1 LAVRIGIRA
10 RHVDGLFPN
19 IGSGYA
25 CHFATD
31 EGTRQLEPLRI
42 EVTGLRGG
50 DEQAP

>member
-10 RHVDGLFPN
+10 RHVDGLCQN

-25 CHFATD
+25 CHFAAD
-31 EGTRQLEPLRI
+31 EATGQLEPLRI
-42 EVTGLRGG
+42 EVAGFRGG